1 MGHQGGKKTSTIA
14 RRNGV
19 RNFRLEYF
27 SMILQ
32 FITELLSLFRLPLA
46 ESKQQYSAMD
56 LHLRK
61 EFHSMMEKIS
71 TARNLEHIT
80 YPSFTLLQG
89 FRTKYQAADYVY
101 SMLALLSNN
110 VSAAFISRI
119 LFYFH
124 FELIKFC
131 FLESK

>member
-1 MGHQGGKKTSTIA
+1 MGYQGRKETSTIA

-19 RNFRLEYF
+19 RVSPAIHF
-27 SMILQ
+27 SPFTSLAHS
-32 FITELLSLFRLPLA
+32 ITFFRLPLA

-71 TARNLEHIT
+71 SARNLEHVT

-110 VSAAFISRI
+110 VSDLRTALS
-119 LFYFH
+119 
-124 FELIKFC
+124 
-131 FLESK
+131 